1 MTTPSEPPVE
11 NPSGPRSKEEIE
23 AEIQA
28 TRVQLG
34 QTVDELSHRL
44 DVKSRLKEQVA
55 AGREQATRRMQEQP
69 AIPMA
74 AAAGVVLLLTL
85 VVWRRRRRR

>member
-1 MTTPSEPPVE
+1 MTTPTEPPAE
-11 NPSGPRSKEEIE
+11 EASGPRSKEQIE

-34 QTVDELSHRL
+34 RTVDELSHRL
-44 DVKSRLKEQVA
+44 DVKSRVKEQVA

-69 AIPMA
+69 AIPVA

-85 VVWRRRRRR
+85 VVWRRRRRK